1 VGAVESSVTVRTV
14 RESVF
19 ELFRR
24 RGLTTLF
31 ANPGSTE
38 IPFLVGLPDDLE
50 FVLGLHEGSVVG
62 MASGYAI
69 GRGEPALVLLH
80 TTAGLG
86 NAVGALAT
94 ARVNR
99 APLVVVVG
107 QQDRRHLSY
116 EPFLAGRLTGLA
128 GEYPVRFEQPAHAQ
142 DVPAAIERAFHAASI
157 AHGPALVIVPM
168 DDWTAAVDE
177 EREPAAAVGPVL
189 RASTA
194 DSGAVDA
201 LAAFLAEAASP
212 AIVVGAGADDPASW
226 AALVELAERL
236 VAPVFQEAFGGRAGF
251 PQDHRLFA
259 GVLSSHRPTLRE
271 QLAPYDTVLVVGA
284 PAFRQAGF
292 APGPFAH
299 PSMRLALVSDDSEEI
314 YRSPAHVSVLA
325 PPAAVCRELAARLPQ
340 RDAAP
345 PPPLVRPAAPAP
357 PASGEPLTASHVLAA
372 LAERLPRETIL
383 LEEAPVDRPDINDRL
398 PAREPMGYVSAAQG
412 GLGFAIPAAAGL
424 RLAAPHRPV
433 CAVIGDGAAIYQ
445 IQGLWSAARYGAG
458 PLYVVLSNGGYT
470 IMDRLAERAGG
481 TGPWPGFEDLELAT
495 IARSFGC
502 AARRIVTHDALVA
515 TLDEVVPALA
525 DRHEPLLLDVA
536 VAPTAAFRP

>member
-1 VGAVESSVTVRTV
+1 MAGVESTVAVRAV
-14 RESVF
+14 REVVF

-38 IPFLVGLPDDLE
+38 VPFLTGMPDDLE

-94 ARVNR
+94 ARANR

-107 QQDRRHLSY
+107 QQDRRHLAY
-116 EPFLAGRLTGLA
+116 EPFLAGRLAGLV
-128 GEYPVRFEQPAHAQ
+128 GEYPVRFEQPASAQ
-142 DVPAAIERAFHAASI
+142 DVPAAIERAYHAAAI
-157 AHGPALVIVPM
+157 ARGPALVVVPM
-168 DDWTAAVDE
+168 DDWTAVADD

-194 DSGAVDA
+194 EGGAIDA
-201 LAAFLAEAASP
+201 LAAFLTRAESP
-212 AIVVGAGADDPASW
+212 AIVAGAGADEPATW

-236 VAPVFQEAFGGRAGF
+236 VAPVFQESFGARAGF

-259 GVLSSHRPTLRE
+259 GVLPADRPGLRGR
-271 QLAPYDTVLVVGA
+271 LAPFDTVLVVGA

-292 APGPFAH
+292 VAGAFAH
-299 PSMRLALVSDDSEEI
+299 PGLRLALVSDDPEEV
-314 YRSPAHVSVLA
+314 YRSPAQVAVLA
-325 PPAAVCRELAARLPQ
+325 PPAAVCRKLAARLPQ
-340 RDAAP
+340 REAEP

-357 PASGEPLTASHVLAA
+357 PAAGEPLSASHVLAA

-383 LEEAPVDRPDINDRL
+383 LEEAPVDRPDIHARL

-412 GLGFAIPAAAGL
+412 GLGFALPAAAGL
-424 RLAAPHRPV
+424 RMAVPHRPV
-433 CAVIGDGAAIYQ
+433 CAVIGDGSALYQ
-445 IQGLWSAARYGAG
+445 IQGLWSAARYKAG
-458 PLYVVLSNGGYT
+458 PLYVILSNGGYT

-481 TGPWPGFEDLELAT
+481 AGPWPGFEELELAT

-502 AARRIVTHDALVA
+502 AARRVVTHDELLAAL
-515 TLDEVVPALA
+515 DGVVPTLA
-525 DRHEPLLLDVA
+525 ERDEPLLLDVA
-536 VAPTAAFRP
+536 VAPTRTFHP